1 MSIYIVYIVYIN
13 ILIFVKSPTDS
24 LDNTR
29 LTKEKEYS
37 INFTEKQ
44 FFFLTLHYNWRNS
57 YIFVAVVEI

>member
-1 MSIYIVYIVYIN
+1 MSIYIAYIVYIN

-44 FFFLTLHYNWRNS
+44 FFF
-57 YIFVAVVEI
+57 